1 MKKIQ
6 RVNFELFFAFFT
18 PHQTHKVRTLE
29 IITVFVAESRVDE
42 LLREN
47 LDFEQIVAAFEAATE
62 LQVQN
67 ICVVVAEHDVLRI
80 DVFHIFL
87 LLLAILDI
95 AVKRAVLG
103 NRVTPK
109 FATATRFL
117 ANLELNALLL
127 FVLR

>member
-1 MKKIQ
+1 LKKIQ

-18 PHQTHKVRTLE
+18 PHQTHEVRTLE

-47 LDFEQIVAAFEAATE
+47 LDFEQIVTAFEAATE
-62 LQVQN
+62 LQ
-67 ICVVVAEHDVLRI
+67 
-80 DVFHIFL
+80 VFHIFL

>member
-1 MKKIQ
+1 LKKIQ

-18 PHQTHKVRTLE
+18 PHQTHEVRTLE

-109 FATATRFL
+109 FATAARFL
-117 ANLELNALLL
+117 ANFELNAFLL

>member
-18 PHQTHKVRTLE
+18 PHQTHEVRTLE
-29 IITVFVAESRVDE
+29 IITVFIAESRVDE

-47 LDFEQIVAAFEAATE
+47 LDFEQIVTAFKAATE

>member
-18 PHQTHKVRTLE
+18 PHQTHEVRTLE
-29 IITVFVAESRVDE
+29 IITVFIAESRVDE